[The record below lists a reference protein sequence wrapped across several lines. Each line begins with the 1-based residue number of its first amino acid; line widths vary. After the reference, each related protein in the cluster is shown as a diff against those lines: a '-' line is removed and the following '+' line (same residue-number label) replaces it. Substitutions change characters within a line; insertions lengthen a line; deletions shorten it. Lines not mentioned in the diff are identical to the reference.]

1 MWDAGK
7 KMEVLTLRDAL
18 FQQAGGSNASCRV
31 SSASLQGGAWCMH
44 GRARAGSGRA
54 ARGRGLARRRPVW
67 RPPWISVRPLLLVRP
82 VFTTTWAQPSS
93 PPSTQKLMTHEL
105 SSSSLPLSVYLCLS
119 VPTPLVLACDAIS
132 RPSLQTPRD
141 TASRQEGMFIS
152 PARPSGGAHLLDF
165 LWILPCFSS
174 LSRVLPADPK
184 MRGRRATLARASL
197 PSNRDAGRGCLLAG
211 VWLIEAP
218 AEEKRRRRGRVPAA
232 LVKQVIFLAGPA
244 AEAWPCGPAGW
255 NACRRAGHPDL
266 SRVAKRPLTLVMTQ
280 EPQATRHQIA
290 RSIAGPASRRRLPT
304 AGLMAGR
311 SPRRRAAIKPGSVG
325 KWDTPLHSLMWSSQR
340 WLVRHWLT
348 VRSAVV
354 ADGAYIPWKP
364 VAKPVLVS
372 VVFDLSPF
380 W

>member
-44 GRARAGSGRA
+44 GRARAGLWPGRA
-54 ARGRGLARRRPVW
+54 GPGPCTTAPGLEAAVDLCATASISAAGLHHHVGPAVIPTVYTKTDDART
-67 RPPWISVRPLLLVRP
+67 LLLV
-82 VFTTTWAQPSS
+82 S
-93 PPSTQKLMTHEL
+93 
-105 SSSSLPLSVYLCLS
+105 
-119 VPTPLVLACDAIS
+119 
-132 RPSLQTPRD
+132 PSLRLSMSFGPHPPGPCVRRDFATVPANSARHGVPPGRHVHLASATIWRCASAGFPLNLALFLVAFPCPACRPQNAWAACYVGACVTPQQPRCWPRLSAGGSVAD
-141 TASRQEGMFIS
+141 RGPCWREEEAT
-152 PARPSGGAHLLDF
+152 RP
-165 LWILPCFSS
+165 
-174 LSRVLPADPK
+174 
-184 MRGRRATLARASL
+184 
-197 PSNRDAGRGCLLAG
+197 
-211 VWLIEAP
+211 
-218 AEEKRRRRGRVPAA
+218 VPAA

-311 SPRRRAAIKPGSVG
+311 SPRRRAAIKSGPVG

-372 VVFDLSPF
+372 DAFDLSPF